1 MDDPSRTSPFM
12 SVASL
17 MRREPSLAE
26 RRLIEPRP
34 QSGSNRGFAR

>member
-1 MDDPSRTSPFM
+1 MDDTQRTGPFT

-34 QSGSNRGFAR
+34 QSGADRGGAR